1 MSIRLTILV
10 QPRASRT
17 EIVGPYGAAIK
28 IRIAAPP
35 VDGAA
40 NEELIR
46 FLAKTLGVPKSAV
59 TIVSGERGRRKVVS
73 VEGVS
78 RWNGRTVER

>member
-1 MSIRLTILV
+1 MPSSSKTVELKVYV
-10 QPRASRT
+10 QPGGRKS
-17 EIVGPYGAAIK
+17 EFLGEHGDAIK

-46 FLAKTLGVPKSAV
+46 FLAEHYGVRRSA
-59 TIVSGERGRRKVVS
+59 IEILSGHT
-73 VEGVS
+73 S
-78 RWNGRTVER
+78 RNKRVRINK

>member
-1 MSIRLTILV
+1 MWV
-10 QPRASRT
+10 QPRAART
-17 EIVGPYGAAIK
+17 EVDGRHGDAIK

-46 FLAKTLGVPKSAV
+46 FLAKALSLPRSAV
-59 TIVSGERGRRKVVS
+59 RLTGGATGRRK
-73 VEGVS
+73 
-78 RWNGRTVER
+78 TVEIGGMSRAEAEQRLGLTGR